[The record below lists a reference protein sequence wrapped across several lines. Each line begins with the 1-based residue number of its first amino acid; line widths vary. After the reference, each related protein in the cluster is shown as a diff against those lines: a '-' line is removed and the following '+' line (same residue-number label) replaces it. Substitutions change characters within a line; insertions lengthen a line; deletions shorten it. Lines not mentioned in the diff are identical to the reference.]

1 MQMTLEET
9 HAAAALLVAA
19 RRDRQPVRGLP
30 EGLRPSGMD
39 DALAIQEACTA
50 GRGMATAGW
59 KIGCTAPES
68 MVLLGT
74 DGPFPGRVFA
84 PCLFDS
90 PVALSARDYPM
101 MGIEVEFA
109 FRLGRDLPPRT
120 APYSAEDVGAAADA
134 LYPAIEV
141 VSCALDGWLDHG
153 VETIVADNGA
163 HGALVL
169 GAPVP
174 DWRRRDLVAH
184 EVSLAFDGA
193 PIASGRGAAVLG
205 HPLTALAWL
214 ANHLSARGLTL
225 TAGEVVTTGTMTN
238 FNPASPNAEVLAD
251 FGDMG
256 QVRLVF
262 RG

>member
-1 MQMTLEET
+1 MRITPDQARK
-9 HAAAALLVAA
+9 AAAILVAA
-19 RRDRQPVRGLP
+19 RRDGRPVRGLP
-30 EGLRPSGMD
+30 EELRPSGME

-50 GRGMATAGW
+50 ARGMATAGW

-109 FRLGRDLPPRT
+109 FRLGRDLPPRAT
-120 APYSAEDVGAAADA
+120 PYSAEEAGAAADA

-141 VSCALDGWLDHG
+141 VSCGLDGWLDHG
-153 VETIVADNGA
+153 VDTIVADNGA

-169 GAPVP
+169 GDPVP
-174 DWRRRDLVAH
+174 DWREHDLAAH
-184 EVSLAFDGA
+184 DVTLAFDGA
-193 PIASGRGAAVLG
+193 LIAAGRGAAVLG

-214 ANHLSARGLTL
+214 ASHLSARGRTL
-225 TAGEVVTTGTMTN
+225 AAGEIVTTGTMTN
-238 FNPASPNAEVLAD
+238 FNPASPNAEVVAD
-251 FGDMG
+251 FGGMG
-256 QVRLVF
+256 QVRLIF
-262 RG
+262 RD